1 MPPWPRARLSVRA
14 GNAFLTPPTRE
25 RLQCEGRIVRSS
37 AEGRGIY
44 KIALNQYLYL
54 TAYNKY
60 ITQFFSL
67 YLLCEVS
74 YHNVIRRILC
84 EYVRPMLCFIHMKT
98 KKKPVK
104 ETLTVRIAP
113 AKRRKLDKVATARKV
128 DRSAVISEALDQ
140 YLAFEQWQLE
150 RIKEGLRQ
158 ANAGEFATEDEVR
171 KAFARFG
178 V

>member
-1 MPPWPRARLSVRA
+1 
-14 GNAFLTPPTRE
+14 
-25 RLQCEGRIVRSS
+25 
-37 AEGRGIY
+37 
-44 KIALNQYLYL
+44 
-54 TAYNKY
+54 
-60 ITQFFSL
+60 
-67 YLLCEVS
+67 
-74 YHNVIRRILC
+74 
-84 EYVRPMLCFIHMKT
+84 MLCFIHMKT

>member
-1 MPPWPRARLSVRA
+1 
-14 GNAFLTPPTRE
+14 
-25 RLQCEGRIVRSS
+25 
-37 AEGRGIY
+37 
-44 KIALNQYLYL
+44 
-54 TAYNKY
+54 
-60 ITQFFSL
+60 
-67 YLLCEVS
+67 
-74 YHNVIRRILC
+74 
-84 EYVRPMLCFIHMKT
+84 MKT

-113 AKRRKLDKVATARKV
+113 AKRRKLDKLATARKV

-158 ANAGEFATEDEVR
+158 ANAGEFANEEEVR
-171 KAFARFG
+171 AAFAHFG

>member
-1 MPPWPRARLSVRA
+1 
-14 GNAFLTPPTRE
+14 
-25 RLQCEGRIVRSS
+25 
-37 AEGRGIY
+37 
-44 KIALNQYLYL
+44 
-54 TAYNKY
+54 
-60 ITQFFSL
+60 
-67 YLLCEVS
+67 
-74 YHNVIRRILC
+74 
-84 EYVRPMLCFIHMKT
+84 MKT

-113 AKRRKLDKVATARKV
+113 AKRRKLDRLATARKV
-128 DRSAVISEALDQ
+128 DLSAVISEALDQ

-158 ANAGEFATEDEVR
+158 ADAGEFANEEEVR

>member
-1 MPPWPRARLSVRA
+1 M
-14 GNAFLTPPTRE
+14 
-25 RLQCEGRIVRSS
+25 
-37 AEGRGIY
+37 
-44 KIALNQYLYL
+44 KI
-54 TAYNKY
+54 
-60 ITQFFSL
+60 
-67 YLLCEVS
+67 
-74 YHNVIRRILC
+74 
-84 EYVRPMLCFIHMKT
+84 

-113 AKRRKLDKVATARKV
+113 AKRRKLDKLAMARKV

-158 ANAGEFATEDEVR
+158 ANAGEFANEEEVR
-171 KAFARFG
+171 AAFARFG

>member
-1 MPPWPRARLSVRA
+1 
-14 GNAFLTPPTRE
+14 
-25 RLQCEGRIVRSS
+25 
-37 AEGRGIY
+37 
-44 KIALNQYLYL
+44 
-54 TAYNKY
+54 
-60 ITQFFSL
+60 
-67 YLLCEVS
+67 
-74 YHNVIRRILC
+74 
-84 EYVRPMLCFIHMKT
+84 MKT

-113 AKRRKLDKVATARKV
+113 AKRRKLDKLATARKV

-158 ANAGEFATEDEVR
+158 ANAGEFANEEEVR
-171 KAFARFG
+171 AAFARFG